1 MAKPFKFRHVN
12 QIAGTFVGAIL
23 LAFVVA
29 FVMAGR
35 AQKWF
40 VKVQPVLVML
50 PDKGSLGLKVGGEV
64 RMFGV
69 TVGTVDAIDP
79 PNENG
84 KMLMHAHVD
93 RGYAAFIRIARD
105 GGTLGSQAIIHIPLA
120 LGDPF
125 LEFTKGAGESLPLI
139 EPTLPSLTA
148 VPESGTG
155 DAITQLVDD
164 VRTRTLPAVQTILEQ
179 YSQLAVELRSQEG
192 PLQHTLAHLDQVTAN
207 LQRTDSVV
215 GRLTTDKGMAEQLN
229 QSIVRLSSTIDALH
243 GVMADLQKT
252 SAGLPVITRQ
262 GQGVMT
268 QASAA
273 IGNVRDSTAQ
283 LPAVM
288 LSLKQ
293 SVDTLPGVMAH
304 TQQSL
309 VELEKLVRGMQALP
323 LIRDHID
330 QTPQTATLRPTALA
344 EEP

>member
-29 FVMAGR
+29 FVMVGR
-35 AQKWF
+35 AQRWF

-50 PDKGSLGLKVGGEV
+50 PPQGSLGLKVGGEV

-84 KMLMHAHVD
+84 EMLMHAHVD
-93 RGYAAFIRIARD
+93 RGYAAFIRIAAAPR
-105 GGTLGSQAIIHIPLA
+105 GSQAIIHIPLA

-125 LEFTKGAGESLPLI
+125 LEFTRGSGAPLPPL
-139 EPTLPSLTA
+139 EPKTPSLTA
-148 VPESGTG
+148 TPESGTG

-164 VRTRTLPAVQTILEQ
+164 VRTHTLPAVQTILEQ
-179 YSQLAVELRSQEG
+179 YSQLAVELRSHEG

-207 LQRTDSVV
+207 LQRRDSVV
-215 GRLTTDKGMAEQLN
+215 GRLTTDKGLADQLN
-229 QSIVRLSSTIDALH
+229 QSIAKLSTTVDDLH
-243 GVMADLQKT
+243 AVMADLQKT
-252 SAGLPVITRQ
+252 SAGLPAIAQ
-262 GQGVMT
+262 QSQGVMA

-273 IGNVRDSTAQ
+273 IGNVRDSTQQ

-288 LSLKQ
+288 LSLKRT
-293 SVDTLPGVMAH
+293 VDTLPGVMAH

-309 VELEKLVRGMQALP
+309 MEVEKLVKGMQALP
-323 LIRDHID
+323 LIRDHVD
-330 QTPQTATLRPTALA
+330 TAPQSAALRPSVLA